1 MYANTCDNMVE
12 VQKCFTKE
20 KQAYTS
26 EYILYDSVHMKF
38 LEKTNLWKWKGS
50 QWLSRPGM
58 RIRFDC
64 S

>member
-12 VQKCFTKE
+12 VQKCFAKE

-26 EYILYDSVHMKF
+26 EYILYDSIYMKF
-38 LEKTNLWKWKGS
+38 LEKRNLWKWKG
-50 QWLSRPGM
+50 QQLSRAGM
-58 RIRFDC
+58 RIRFNW